1 MTDQDLRS
9 DHACIIRAAG
19 GRVAYNGF
27 HMNGQA
33 FVCYRTVVL
42 SVCLSVILVYC
53 SQTVGW
59 IKMKLRME
67 VCLGPGHIALDL
79 DPAPLPRGT
88 APNFGPSVVAKQLYG
103 SRCHLVRR

>member
-1 MTDQDLRS
+1 MMTDQDLRS

-42 SVCLSVILVYC
+42 SVCLSVC
-53 SQTVGW
+53 NVGV
-59 IKMKLRME
+59 L
-67 VCLGPGHIALDL
+67 
-79 DPAPLPRGT
+79 
-88 APNFGPSVVAKQLYG
+88 
-103 SRCHLVRR
+103 